1 MPRTKRKDKSRVVLR
16 TGESQR
22 ADGTYHFSW
31 TDANHKRRYVYAKT
45 LDELRYKEE
54 QIAKDKSDGIKAE
67 ARYTTVNDI
76 RFLQALTDIPISFE
90 ASSMV
95 FFSMMICFT
104 SQKFSFPNTV
114 VQYIARSTLS
124 SDISDGICAAAVIII
139 KRLLNFV

>member
-54 QIAKDKSDGIKAE
+54 QIAKDKSD
-67 ARYTTVNDI
+67 T
-76 RFLQALTDIPISFE
+76 PI
-90 ASSMV
+90 
-95 FFSMMICFT
+95 
-104 SQKFSFPNTV
+104 
-114 VQYIARSTLS
+114 LS
-124 SDISDGICAAAVIII
+124 SSTVSDSRNIRQPSTKQFAV
-139 KRLLNFV
+139 LFVTVTMSSC